1 MRGYLPGLA
10 QRIGDVIHMEA
21 HAVEE
26 NVAILAGMGLFII
39 FNFIGQK
46 FFVFIGMGKEK
57 EQV

>member
-1 MRGYLPGLA
+1 
-10 QRIGDVIHMEA
+10 MEA
-21 HAVEE
+21 RAVEE

-46 FFVFIGMGKEK
+46 FFVFIGLGKEK